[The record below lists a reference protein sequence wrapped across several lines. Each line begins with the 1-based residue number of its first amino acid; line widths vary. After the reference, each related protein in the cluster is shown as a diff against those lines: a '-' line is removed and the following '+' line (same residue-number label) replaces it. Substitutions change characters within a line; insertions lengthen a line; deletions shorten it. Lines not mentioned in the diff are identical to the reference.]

1 MTGARAACLTALAV
15 ACGAL
20 RAAAQTTVLDT
31 FDSVSAWSARPS
43 DGVSFH
49 ISADSGRHG
58 SAMRLDF
65 DFHGRAGYAIAHRA
79 IDLPL
84 PPDYE
89 LSFSVRGDAPRENL
103 EFKLIDST
111 GDNVW
116 WHNAVDFA
124 FPRQWSTVR
133 YRASDI
139 AFAWGPA
146 GGGVLHRA
154 AALEIA
160 VTARQG
166 GRGTDWID
174 DLAFRPR
181 EAERPYDLTPSVTA
195 SSAAP
200 GQEPQKALDGTT
212 MTSWRSTAGGRQW
225 LTVDFGRDRDLGGL
239 TIRWEPYEHAVD
251 YDVDTSSDGAHWTL
265 AHAVRGSDGGRDDIP
280 LPRADSRWLRIV
292 MLRPADSRGYSLREI
307 EVQPD
312 GWADSANA
320 FFRHLAEHTAR
331 GTYPR
336 YLYGEQSYWTVLGVS
351 GGRHQGLLDEDGML
365 ESDKGQFSIQP
376 FLFVNGFLESWAYTP
391 PTQSLARGYLPIP
404 TVTWPTGDVSLEVTA
419 FADGAPDSSAL
430 FARYRLR
437 NPARRMRH
445 VRLLLA
451 IRHFQVNPPWQF
463 LNVLGGVAPVDSLS
477 LEGDRVRVN
486 GDRWVIPLSRPS
498 EFGAANFDEGGL
510 RSTLPAGRVPTRTS
524 AVDSSGWASGTLA
537 FDLDVP
543 PGGARDVDIELP
555 FPGDTATDAQ
565 PAAGMPHVR
574 DTADVNRRLAAVE
587 ARWATTLGALDLELP
602 PAAMDVVR
610 TLRTNIANILIERDG
625 VRLQPGT
632 RDYARSWIRDGALMS
647 VALLRT
653 GFPDPVREFAE
664 WYAEYQQAN
673 GSVPC
678 CVDERGADPVPE
690 HDSHGEL
697 IFLIMSYYRY
707 THDRAFLK
715 QMWPHIARAAAYID
729 TLRAQRMTPQY
740 AAPEMRAYYGLL
752 PQSISH
758 EGYSAKP
765 MHSYWDDF
773 FALRGLVDAA
783 DAATA
788 LGLTNDARRLAAQ
801 RDDLRRDIMASIGLA
816 MKAHDIDFI
825 PGSVELG
832 DFDATSTAIAVSPVG
847 ELAHLPD
854 TALRRTFERYWD
866 GASRR
871 PDSAGWSAYTPYE
884 TRMIGTF
891 VRLGWRGRAQQL
903 LAQFLR
909 DRRPAAWNEWA
920 EVVWRD
926 PRSPN
931 FIGDMPHAWVG
942 AEYIR
947 SIMDCFAY
955 ERGADSALIVGAGVP
970 ASWVDQA
977 PGLVA
982 RRLPTVHGPLDLAML
997 GDARS
1002 VRIQLGGNVTVPPG
1016 GVVVESPYDGPVQRA
1031 TVNGAAVRLTSD
1043 HAVVVRR
1050 LPATVVLWY

>member
-1 MTGARAACLTALAV
+1 MTGARVACLTVLAV
-15 ACGAL
+15 ACGVP
-20 RAAAQTTVLDT
+20 RAAAQTTVLDA

-43 DGVSFH
+43 DGVSLC
-49 ISADSGRHG
+49 ISPDAGRHG

-65 DFHGRAGYAIAHRA
+65 DFHGHAGYAIAHRV

-116 WHNAVDFA
+116 WHNAVEYTFSK
-124 FPRQWSTVR
+124 QWTAVR

-146 GGGVLHRA
+146 GGGVLHRVSA
-154 AALEIA
+154 IEIV
-160 VTARQG
+160 VTAGTG
-166 GRGTDWID
+166 GKGTVWID
-174 DLAFRPR
+174 DLAFRPL
-181 EAERPYDLTPSVTA
+181 EPERPYDLAPAVTA
-195 SSAAP
+195 SSTAP
-200 GQEPQKALDGTT
+200 GHEPRAAIDADTL
-212 MTSWRSTAGGRQW
+212 TSWRSAAGGRQS
-225 LTVDFGRDRDLGGL
+225 LTIDFLRDRDLGGL
-239 TIRWEPYEHAVD
+239 TLRWAPGAHAID
-251 YDVDTSSDGAHWTL
+251 YDVDTSSDGARWTL

-280 LPRADSRWLRIV
+280 LRRAESRWLRIT
-292 MLRPADSRGYSLREI
+292 MLRGANASGYELRDLH
-307 EVQPD
+307 VQPD

-320 FFRHLAEHTAR
+320 FFRHLAADAPR

-336 YLYGEQSYWTVLGVS
+336 YFSNEQSYWTVVGVS
-351 GGRHQGLLDEDGML
+351 GGRHTGLLNEDGML
-365 ESDKGQFSIQP
+365 ETDKGQFSVEP
-376 FLFVNGFLESWAYTP
+376 FLFADGHLVSWANAS

-404 TVTWPTGDVSLEVTA
+404 TVTWTAGELSLEITA
-419 FADGAPDSSAL
+419 FADGSPASSAL
-430 FARYRLR
+430 VARYRVR
-437 NPARRMRH
+437 NASGAERR

-451 IRHFQVNPPWQF
+451 IRPFQVNPPWQF
-463 LNVLGGVAPVDSLS
+463 LNVLGGVAPIESLS
-477 LEGDRVRVN
+477 LAGHRVLVN
-486 GDRWVIPLSRPS
+486 GDRWVIPLVRPS
-498 EFGAANFDEGGL
+498 AFGAATFDEGSIESALARGQVP
-510 RSTLPAGRVPTRTS
+510 SRVAAT
-524 AVDSSGWASGTLA
+524 DSSGWASGALA
-537 FDLDVP
+537 FDLAVPARGVRDVAVEIP
-543 PGGARDVDIELP
+543 FARDSGTPQFTL
-555 FPGDTATDAQ
+555 
-565 PAAGMPHVR
+565 R
-574 DTADVNRRLAAVE
+574 NTADVNRRLAGAE
-587 ARWATTLGALDLELP
+587 SRWARTLDTISLELP

-610 TLRTNIANILIERDG
+610 TVRTAIANILIERDG

-632 RDYARSWIRDGALMS
+632 RDYSRSWIRDGALMS

-653 GFPDPVREFAE
+653 GYPEPVREFAE
-664 WYAEYQQAN
+664 WYAGFEQPN

-678 CVDERGADPVPE
+678 CVDRRGADPVPE

-707 THDRAFLK
+707 THDRAFLST
-715 QMWPHIARAAAYID
+715 MWPHIAKAAAYID
-729 TLRAQRMTPQY
+729 SLRAQRMTPKY
-740 AAPEMRAYYGLL
+740 AAPAMRAYYGLL

-773 FALRGLVDAA
+773 FGLRGLVDAA
-783 DAATA
+783 DAATV
-788 LGLTNDARRLAAQ
+788 LGLTEDARRFAAQ
-801 RDDLRRDIMASIGLA
+801 RDDFRRDIMTSIRLA
-816 MKAHDIDFI
+816 MMANHIDFI

-832 DFDATSTAIAVSPVG
+832 DFDATSTSIAVSPVG

-854 TALRRTFERYWD
+854 SALRRTFERYWD

-871 PDSAGWSAYTPYE
+871 PDSTSWKAYTPYE

-891 VRLGWRGRAQQL
+891 VRLGWRDRAQQL

-942 AEYIR
+942 AEYVR

-955 ERGADSALIVGAGVP
+955 ERASDSALVVGAGVP

-977 PGLVA
+977 PGVVA
-982 RRLPTVHGPLDLAML
+982 HRLPTVLGLLDLSML
-997 GDARS
+997 GQARS
-1002 VRIQLGGNVTVPPG
+1002 VRVQLGGRMTVPPG
-1016 GVVVESPYDGPVQRA
+1016 GIVVVSPYDGPIRRA
-1031 TVNGAAVRLTSD
+1031 TVNGTAVRLTQAGD
-1043 HAVVVRR
+1043 VVVRN
-1050 LPATVVLWY
+1050 LPATVTLWY